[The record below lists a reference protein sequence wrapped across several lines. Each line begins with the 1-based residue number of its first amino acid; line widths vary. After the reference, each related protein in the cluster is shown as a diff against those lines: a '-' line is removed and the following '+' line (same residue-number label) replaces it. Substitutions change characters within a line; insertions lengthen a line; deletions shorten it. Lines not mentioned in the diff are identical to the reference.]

1 MVDTMADRLRKLMGD
16 PPMSYEKL
24 GAIAGVTAQAVQ
36 KWMNGGEVK
45 EAGLRKIADHFRV
58 SPAYLR
64 YGIDAPHPNLNK
76 VRENNAQYSSELS
89 AQAIELAR
97 LWMSLSEDRKGYV
110 RDLVQITSY
119 TESRFPFLRRGIPAT
134 VSYAKFEVACEEDI
148 QARIRQGD
156 LKFD

>member
-1 MVDTMADRLRKLMGD
+1 MVETMAGRLRKLMED
-16 PPMSYEKL
+16 SHLRYEKF
-24 GAIAGVTAQAVQ
+24 GAIAGVSAQAVL

-45 EAGLRKIADHFRV
+45 EAGLRKIADRFRV

-64 YGIDAPHPNLNK
+64 YGIDAPHPNLVK
-76 VRENNAQYSSELS
+76 VQENNAKYASELS
-89 AQAIELAR
+89 PHAIELAR

-110 RDLVQITSY
+110 RDLVQITAY

-134 VSYAKFEVACEEDI
+134 TSYAKFEVACEEDI